1 LARRSHAL
9 LPPTVLLLTDRVIV
23 AKSEQFI
30 KADIGPSAKTDSPA
44 EDVSAPTESTDEV
57 GADEASAASADWPD
71 ISAEPDDSI
80 QEYFRLR
87 RELIVITLAL
97 AGAIVGSVW
106 VAYDLNVALNYLIG
120 ACTGLI
126 YLNMLAKHVGQL
138 GRQRSRLGNSRLL
151 LLVGV
156 ILIASRVNQ
165 LEILPIFLGFLT
177 YKAALI
183 VYALRSVLVSD

>member
-1 LARRSHAL
+1 M
-9 LPPTVLLLTDRVIV
+9 TDRAI
-23 AKSEQFI
+23 AAIPEQANEPELTSPE
-30 KADIGPSAKTDSPA
+30 ADGSAIA
-44 EDVSAPTESTDEV
+44 DVSTEAEAADST
-57 GADEASAASADWPD
+57 ASLSV
-71 ISAEPDDSI
+71 EPDDSI
-80 QEYFRLR
+80 QEYFQLR
-87 RELIVITLAL
+87 RELLILTLVLTGVA
-97 AGAIVGSVW
+97 VGSVW
-106 VAYDLNVALNYLIG
+106 LAYGLNVALNYFIG

-138 GRQRSRLGNSRLL
+138 GRQRARLGNSRLA

-183 VYALRSVLVSD
+183 VYVLRGVLVSDSSS

>member
-1 LARRSHAL
+1 M
-9 LPPTVLLLTDRVIV
+9 TDRVIV
-23 AKSEQFI
+23 ATSEQSVE
-30 KADIGPSAKTDSPA
+30 ADADPSAETNSRLA
-44 EDVSAPTESTDEV
+44 EGDNASAESTTDEV
-57 GADEASAASADWPD
+57 SAVSPGNLS
-71 ISAEPDDSI
+71 ISDEPDDSI

-87 RELIVITLAL
+87 RELLGTTLVL
-97 AGAIVGSVW
+97 AGIVVGCVW
-106 VAYDLNVALNYLIG
+106 FAYSLNVALNYLIG
-120 ACTGLI
+120 AFTGLI

-138 GRQRSRLGNSRLL
+138 GRQRASLGNSRLA

-183 VYALRSVLVSD
+183 IYALRSVLVSD